1 METISAL
8 ADDELG
14 AEAEEIHAHLE
25 ACPLCRA
32 EYGNLVAVR
41 DLVRRTSLAKPVP
54 EGFWAAV
61 EQRLDAHDRAGEGV
75 IRRLRSALAETAGGW
90 PMRFGRNVAVAGAAV
105 AALLAVLWFLPAG
118 QEQVASSTT
127 ALQAIALDFEG
138 HMGHEATE
146 PFPYR
151 SPAEA
156 RNAFLATVGYPV
168 SIATAPTRSVS
179 FVGGR
184 VLRAP
189 GLHGIELTYAL
200 GPHRVSLYQ
209 VPDAGS
215 IPLGIAD
222 QAYGSRRYYFD
233 TVGACNIVA
242 WEENGV
248 LYAVASNLDHL
259 TLLQLAR
266 QVQVAPPVG
275 A

>member
-1 METISAL
+1 MEAISAL

-14 AEAEEIHAHLE
+14 AEAEAVRAHLE
-25 ACPLCRA
+25 SCVACRA
-32 EYGNLVAVR
+32 EYGSLVAVR
-41 DLVRRTSLAKPVP
+41 DLLRRPSLSKSVP

-61 EQRLDAHDRAGEGV
+61 ERGLDAHDRAGEGV
-75 IRRLRSALAETAGGW
+75 IGRLRSALAQTPRAW
-90 PMRFGRNVAVAGAAV
+90 PMRFARNVALAGAAV
-105 AALLAVLWFLPAG
+105 GALLAVLWFLPTH

-127 ALQAIALDFEG
+127 ALKAIALDFEG
-138 HMGHEATE
+138 HMGREAAE
-146 PFPYR
+146 PFPYHT
-151 SPAEA
+151 PAEA

-168 SIATAPTRSVS
+168 SMATAPAQSVS

-184 VLRAP
+184 VLRGP
-189 GLHGIELTYAL
+189 RLNGIELTYAL

-209 VPDAGS
+209 VPDGGS
-215 IPLGIAD
+215 IPVGMAD

-233 TVGACNIVA
+233 TLGACNIVA
-242 WEENGV
+242 WQENDV
-248 LYAVASNLDHL
+248 LYALASNLDHL